1 MRPSQLHCL
10 RNAVLRCVET
20 ESSKPNHDMIIG
32 MVYSILLELDQMK
45 RMISV
50 LLYNGHA
57 SKRVCK
63 KIVEHM
69 EKWLI
74 HCSVTDIL
82 FVPVS
87 NHAAVYYVISFHQS
101 LHRAGQLQ
109 ELPYQC
115 EQSSK
120 V

>member
-1 MRPSQLHCL
+1 MNLIQ
-10 RNAVLRCVET
+10 
-20 ESSKPNHDMIIG
+20 
-32 MVYSILLELDQMK
+32 
-45 RMISV
+45 RMISA

-63 KIVEHM
+63 KIVHM

-74 HCSVTDIL
+74 HCSVADIL
-82 FVPVS
+82 FEPVS
-87 NHAAVYYVISFHQS
+87 IHAAVYYVISFHQS

-109 ELPYQC
+109 ELSYQC